1 MKDCAVDSYDAAL
14 CRATIA
20 LGRALGLQVVAEGV
34 EMQEQWQFLA
44 QEQCHSIQG
53 YLIARPMPVAE
64 TFAFLHNALQ
74 MPRLR
79 VTGTHRKL

>member
-1 MKDCAVDSYDAAL
+1 MNAYDAAL

-44 QEQCHSIQG
+44 QEQCYSIQG
-53 YLIARPMPVAE
+53 YLIARPMPASE
-64 TFAFLHNALQ
+64 AFAFLRSALE